1 MNPFRITEEEYN
13 VEKKNFLKSLIF
25 LIWKGANGEV
35 KKQEEEIMDITIEKY
50 YSFYFHPF
58 NGYSDAEKE
67 AIRENLLLEF
77 QVNEEEFETKG
88 KRRTQDTFRKIEKL
102 QQLVEKEKAEKNQRR
117 KSDTKHSHR
126 KGFTRQELDNPET
139 RLLSIIERRIQKK
152 EDILKEI
159 KVESLSFNSFY
170 EFSLR
175 IIPIICKE
183 NKIDFDITN
192 YKFLLKNSIKE
203 DS

>member
-1 MNPFRITEEEYN
+1 M
-13 VEKKNFLKSLIF
+13 KKNLK
-25 LIWKGANGEV
+25 
-35 KKQEEEIMDITIEKY
+35 
-50 YSFYFHPF
+50 
-58 NGYSDAEKE
+58 
-67 AIRENLLLEF
+67 
-77 QVNEEEFETKG
+77 TKG
-88 KRRTQDTFRKIEKL
+88 KKKNARYFPKNREITATSRKRRRRRKTNA
-102 QQLVEKEKAEKNQRR
+102 EKAIQNILIE
-117 KSDTKHSHR
+117 

-192 YKFLLKNSIKE
+192 YKFLLKKFYKGGQLEKLLMRILTLPF
-203 DS
+203 

>member
-1 MNPFRITEEEYN
+1 
-13 VEKKNFLKSLIF
+13 
-25 LIWKGANGEV
+25 
-35 KKQEEEIMDITIEKY
+35 MDITIEKY

-126 KGFTRQELDNPET
+126 K
-139 RLLSIIERRIQKK
+139 RLYTPRA
-152 EDILKEI
+152 
-159 KVESLSFNSFY
+159 
-170 EFSLR
+170 
-175 IIPIICKE
+175 
-183 NKIDFDITN
+183 
-192 YKFLLKNSIKE
+192 
-203 DS
+203 

>member
-77 QVNEEEFETKG
+77 QVNEEEFENEREKEE
-88 KRRTQDTFRKIEKL
+88 RKISITDNELKKITSL
-102 QQLVEKEKAEKNQRR
+102 AKAEQALNL
-117 KSDTKHSHR
+117 
-126 KGFTRQELDNPET
+126 FEN
-139 RLLSIIERRIQKK
+139 
-152 EDILKEI
+152 
-159 KVESLSFNSFY
+159 N
-170 EFSLR
+170 FS
-175 IIPIICKE
+175 
-183 NKIDFDITN
+183 NTDITGGWTCTDLCDIPTLN
-192 YKFLLKNSIKE
+192 
-203 DS
+203 

>member
-58 NGYSDAEKE
+58 NGYSDAEKKPYVK
-67 AIRENLLLEF
+67 IYYSNFKSMKKNLK
-77 QVNEEEFETKG
+77 TKG

-126 KGFTRQELDNPET
+126 K
-139 RLLSIIERRIQKK
+139 RLYTPRA
-152 EDILKEI
+152 
-159 KVESLSFNSFY
+159 
-170 EFSLR
+170 
-175 IIPIICKE
+175 
-183 NKIDFDITN
+183 
-192 YKFLLKNSIKE
+192 
-203 DS
+203 

>member
-1 MNPFRITEEEYN
+1 MRKKKPYVKIYYSNFKIMKEE
-13 VEKKNFLKSLIF
+13 
-25 LIWKGANGEV
+25 IWK
-35 KKQEEEIMDITIEKY
+35 
-50 YSFYFHPF
+50 
-58 NGYSDAEKE
+58 
-67 AIRENLLLEF
+67 R
-77 QVNEEEFETKG
+77 KG
-88 KRRTQDTFRKIEKL
+88 KKEERKILSEKIEKL
-102 QQLVEKEKAEKNQRR
+102 QQLVEKGEGGVKNQRR
-117 KSDTKHSHR
+117 KSDTNILIE

-192 YKFLLKNSIKE
+192 YKFLLKKIL
-203 DS
+203 

>member
-1 MNPFRITEEEYN
+1 LVDTGHSYSGMCEYYHGKYITYSESKPISMNPFRITEEEYN

-77 QVNEEEFETKG
+77 QVNEEEFENEREKEER
-88 KRRTQDTFRKIEKL
+88 KILSEKIEKL
-102 QQLVEKEKAEKNQRR
+102 QQLVEKGEGGEKP
-117 KSDTKHSHR
+117 T
-126 KGFTRQELDNPET
+126 
-139 RLLSIIERRIQKK
+139 QKK
-152 EDILKEI
+152 RYKTFSSKKALHAKSLIILK
-159 KVESLSFNSFY
+159 LDY
-170 EFSLR
+170 
-175 IIPIICKE
+175 
-183 NKIDFDITN
+183 
-192 YKFLLKNSIKE
+192 FL
-203 DS
+203 

>member
-1 MNPFRITEEEYN
+1 MRKKKPYVKIYYSNFKSM
-13 VEKKNFLKSLIF
+13 KKNLK
-25 LIWKGANGEV
+25 
-35 KKQEEEIMDITIEKY
+35 
-50 YSFYFHPF
+50 
-58 NGYSDAEKE
+58 
-67 AIRENLLLEF
+67 
-77 QVNEEEFETKG
+77 TKG

-102 QQLVEKEKAEKNQRR
+102 QQLVEKGEGGEKTNAEKAIQNILIE
-117 KSDTKHSHR
+117 

-192 YKFLLKNSIKE
+192 YKFLLKKFYKGGQLEKLLMRILTLPFLKNPL
-203 DS
+203 

>member
-58 NGYSDAEKE
+58 NGYSDAEKKPYVK
-67 AIRENLLLEF
+67 IYYSNFKSMKKNLK
-77 QVNEEEFETKG
+77 TKG

-126 KGFTRQELDNPET
+126 KRLYTTRA
-139 RLLSIIERRIQKK
+139 
-152 EDILKEI
+152 
-159 KVESLSFNSFY
+159 
-170 EFSLR
+170 
-175 IIPIICKE
+175 
-183 NKIDFDITN
+183 
-192 YKFLLKNSIKE
+192 
-203 DS
+203 

>member
-77 QVNEEEFETKG
+77 QVNEEEFENE
-88 KRRTQDTFRKIEKL
+88 REK
-102 QQLVEKEKAEKNQRR
+102 KNARYFPKNR
-117 KSDTKHSHR
+117 EITATSR
-126 KGFTRQELDNPET
+126 KGEGGEKPT
-139 RLLSIIERRIQKK
+139 QKK
-152 EDILKEI
+152 RYKTFSSKKALHAKSLIILK
-159 KVESLSFNSFY
+159 LDY
-170 EFSLR
+170 
-175 IIPIICKE
+175 
-183 NKIDFDITN
+183 
-192 YKFLLKNSIKE
+192 FL
-203 DS
+203 

>member
-1 MNPFRITEEEYN
+1 
-13 VEKKNFLKSLIF
+13 
-25 LIWKGANGEV
+25 
-35 KKQEEEIMDITIEKY
+35 MDITIEKY

-77 QVNEEEFETKG
+77 QVNEEEFENEREKEER
-88 KRRTQDTFRKIEKL
+88 KILSEKIEKL
-102 QQLVEKEKAEKNQRR
+102 QQLVEKGEGGEKTNAEKAIQNILIE
-117 KSDTKHSHR
+117 

>member
-1 MNPFRITEEEYN
+1 
-13 VEKKNFLKSLIF
+13 
-25 LIWKGANGEV
+25 
-35 KKQEEEIMDITIEKY
+35 MDITIEKY

-77 QVNEEEFETKG
+77 QVNEEEFENEREKEER
-88 KRRTQDTFRKIEKL
+88 KILSEKIEKL
-102 QQLVEKEKAEKNQRR
+102 QQLVEKGEGGEKTNAEKAIQNILIE
-117 KSDTKHSHR
+117 

-159 KVESLSFNSFY
+159 KVEAYLLTLSTNFPYALYLSFAKRTR
-170 EFSLR
+170 L
-175 IIPIICKE
+175 IL
-183 NKIDFDITN
+183 T
-192 YKFLLKNSIKE
+192 LLTIS
-203 DS
+203 SY

>member
-1 MNPFRITEEEYN
+1 
-13 VEKKNFLKSLIF
+13 
-25 LIWKGANGEV
+25 
-35 KKQEEEIMDITIEKY
+35 MDITIEKY

-77 QVNEEEFETKG
+77 QVNEEEFENEREKEER
-88 KRRTQDTFRKIEKL
+88 KILSEKIEKL
-102 QQLVEKEKAEKNQRR
+102 QQLVEKGEGGEKTNAEKAIQNILIE
-117 KSDTKHSHR
+117 

-192 YKFLLKNSIKE
+192 YKFLLKKLL
-203 DS
+203 

>member
-1 MNPFRITEEEYN
+1 MERC
-13 VEKKNFLKSLIF
+13 
-25 LIWKGANGEV
+25 NGEV

-77 QVNEEEFETKG
+77 QVNEEEFENEREKEER
-88 KRRTQDTFRKIEKL
+88 KILSEKIEKL
-102 QQLVEKEKAEKNQRR
+102 QQLVEKGEGGEKTNAEKAIQNILIE
-117 KSDTKHSHR
+117 